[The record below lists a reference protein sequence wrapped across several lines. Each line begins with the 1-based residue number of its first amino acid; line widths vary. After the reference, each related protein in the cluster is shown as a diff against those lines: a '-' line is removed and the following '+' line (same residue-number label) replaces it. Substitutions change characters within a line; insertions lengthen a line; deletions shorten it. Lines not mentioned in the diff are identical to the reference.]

1 MKFLKFYIDSEEVD
15 KKIPNDIN
23 VKDIRFIKAEIDENY
38 NEVEITC
45 VIESDDINI
54 NNEDTNRSRVKLG
67 LDGSYIL

>member
-23 VKDIRFIKAEIDENY
+23 VKDIRFIKAEINENY

-54 NNEDTNRSRVKLG
+54 DNKDINCSRVKLG